1 MGFNVSYL
9 GWLGLDSQKWTW
21 QSTRSVQEARR
32 NDFEAVIP
40 QGGRRRLGGVE
51 LAHGTTYS
59 IRLSNAS
66 PRRCDARVEIDGHL
80 VGVWRVPPRSVIE
93 VERPVNDTGRFTFY
107 RLDSLEARQ
116 LSLQDHEV
124 LGLITVMFFPELCQE
139 SAVRGIDPD
148 VRPSIQR
155 GGTGLSGL
163 SSQAFVGV
171 DPIQHDLVSACVT
184 HLRLTAQDATIR
196 PLQCLSGAPSVR
208 S

>member
-9 GWLGLDSQKWTW
+9 GWLGLDSRKWTW

-40 QGGRRRLGGVE
+40 QGVPRSSGRVE
-51 LAHGTTYS
+51 LAHGATYS

-80 VGVWRVPPRSVIE
+80 VGVWRVPPRSVME
-93 VERPVNDTGRFTFY
+93 VERPLNDTGRFTFY

-116 LSLQDHEV
+116 LGLQDHEA
-124 LGLITVMFFPELCQE
+124 LGLITVMFFPELCP
-139 SAVRGIDPD
+139 SPAVGRMGPD
-148 VRPSIQR
+148 VRPSIRR
-155 GGTGLSGL
+155 GGTGLSGF
-163 SSQAFVGV
+163 SSQAFVAV
-171 DPIQHDLVSACVT
+171 EPIQHDLVSACVT
-184 HLRLTAQDATIR
+184 HLRLSAQEADIR
-196 PLQCLSGAPSVR
+196 SLRCISGAPPVR

>member
-9 GWLGLDSQKWTW
+9 GWLGLDSRKWTR
-21 QSTRSVQEARR
+21 QSNRPVQEARR
-32 NDFEAVIP
+32 SDFEAVIP
-40 QGGRRRLGGVE
+40 QGVPRRSGRVE
-51 LAHGTTYS
+51 LAHGATYS

-116 LSLQDHEV
+116 LGLQDHEA
-124 LGLITVMFFPELCQE
+124 LGLITVMFFPELCPAP
-139 SAVRGIDPD
+139 AVRGIDPD
-148 VRPSIQR
+148 VRPSVRR
-155 GGTGLSGL
+155 GGTGLSGF
-163 SSQAFVGV
+163 SGQAFVAV
-171 DPIQHDLVSACVT
+171 EPIQHDLVSACVT

-196 PLQCLSGAPSVR
+196 PLRCLSGVPPVR